1 MNRNFPLTVAAVM
14 ATLGI
19 SAFAKNAEGHS
30 ILTEDQKKALTAKWG
45 EVFVTSYL
53 ADLAEMEAEGTS
65 AESAVEST
73 RPQQELQAA
82 ADSNTIAEMQAQIR
96 QLQQDNQRMAQS
108 PANAEGE
115 ELRGEAE
122 GVIRKPKAFKPDM
135 SMIHN
140 RAYVAAANGD
150 AWTGNS
156 TIDTDQLKTEFGRY
170 VSNDR
175 LSIFRQ
181 LVGTTDSLQ
190 YMSTIIT
197 DKFQVRASQAAITS
211 VLQTFTPQFTPK
223 GKTKFTPLTI
233 KQYPMKINV
242 EIYPSDLIDD
252 VIGYLYDEKLEPK
265 DMPIVRYIVMQLV
278 KPKLDEERELAFAK
292 GKYKEPTSGDNGYQP
307 NEATEVC
314 DGYVTQLCALKK
326 AADKD
331 VTWLLDGT
339 AKLGTGEELLK
350 QIETAVDSVKPLYKN
365 IKMTIHADPDLVLQY
380 SRAYREKYPMT
391 KNQDGEQVKVDFTKF
406 TFAPLTGMQ
415 GTGAFFITPKENFK
429 HIMSRDPRSMSL
441 RMTTDDYRAKI
452 LGEWREGVGFWIKE
466 AIFAYLPT
474 ALVTELA
481 PTSLMSEEAS
491 DEEPGAG
498 I

>member
-30 ILTEDQKKALTAKWG
+30 ILAEDQKKALTAKWG
-45 EVFVTSYL
+45 EVFVTSFL

-326 AADKD
+326 P
-331 VTWLLDGT
+331 T
-339 AKLGTGEELLK
+339 
-350 QIETAVDSVKPLYKN
+350 
-365 IKMTIHADPDLVLQY
+365 
-380 SRAYREKYPMT
+380 T
-391 KNQDGEQVKVDFTKF
+391 KT
-406 TFAPLTGMQ
+406 
-415 GTGAFFITPKENFK
+415 
-429 HIMSRDPRSMSL
+429 
-441 RMTTDDYRAKI
+441 
-452 LGEWREGVGFWIKE
+452 
-466 AIFAYLPT
+466 
-474 ALVTELA
+474 
-481 PTSLMSEEAS
+481 
-491 DEEPGAG
+491 
-498 I
+498 